1 MCADQKY
8 VINQSLPSFMGLM
21 LVTGGAGFIG
31 FRIATHAL
39 QAGWKVRILD
49 NLSTGNKEHIELLQQ
64 NGADICIGDIRN
76 SALVSSCIEGCD
88 VVVHLAAQVSVP
100 LSMQQ
105 PEETLDIN
113 VGGTKHVLDSCLVH
127 GVRKMVMA
135 SSAAVYGN
143 IDKFPLCEEDAGHLL
158 SPYADSK
165 WENEKQ
171 ILQARSQGLDC
182 AALRFFNVYGPGQS
196 VQGAYSAVI
205 PKFCSMMMEGTAP
218 TILGDG
224 KQTRDF
230 VHVDDVCSAIFSL
243 IEVDVQSQQHHV
255 YNVATQTQISLLD
268 LVSVLNQKLGVLS
281 EDYSPLEPQ
290 FGPERAGDVK
300 HSYASIERLARA
312 TGWRPKVSF
321 SDGIEDLLRSQIK
334 KSD

>member
-1 MCADQKY
+1 
-8 VINQSLPSFMGLM
+8 M

-31 FRIATHAL
+31 FRFASLAMK
-39 QAGWKVRILD
+39 AGWKVRILD
-49 NLSTGNKEHIELLQQ
+49 NLSTGNKERIELLEQ
-64 NGADICIGDIRN
+64 NGANVCRGDIRN
-76 SALVSSCIEGCD
+76 NELVSSCVDGCD
-88 VVVHLAAQVSVP
+88 MVIHLAAQVSVP
-100 LSMQQ
+100 LSLQQ
-105 PEETLDIN
+105 PEDTLDIN
-113 VGGTKHVLDSCLVH
+113 VGGTKHVIDSCLAH

-143 IDKFPLCEEDAGHLL
+143 IGKFPLCEEDAGEIL

-205 PKFCSMMMEGTAP
+205 PKFCELMIDGSAP
-218 TILGDG
+218 TILGNG
-224 KQTRDF
+224 EQTRDF
-230 VHVDDVCSAIFSL
+230 IHVDDVCSAIFSL

-255 YNVATQTQISLLD
+255 YNVATQTQISLLE
-268 LVSVLNQKLGVLS
+268 LVSVLNQKLGVLI
-281 EDYSPLEPQ
+281 ENYSPLQPQ

-312 TGWRPKVSF
+312 TGWKPRITF
-321 SDGIEDLLRSQIK
+321 SEGIEDLLRNHLK
-334 KSD
+334 GMV